1 MATLVGGFLMPH
13 DPLMSGAPQ
22 AAPAQKRENTEAAFR
37 QIVRRIGE
45 LQADTVVIVGDD
57 HYCIFG
63 PHCIPRCLIAI
74 GDVEGPVEDWLNIPR
89 APIANHTALAR
100 HILATGYGDG
110 IDWSFAKAITVD
122 HAIAVPHHF
131 AVKSNPA
138 IRTIPVY
145 LNAAV
150 PPVIGSRRA
159 YAIGRS
165 IRKAIDSW
173 PGNERVVVFGTGGIS
188 HWVGTAE
195 MGKVNEDFDRR
206 ILSMVE
212 RGDAEALLALSDEQI
227 LEEGGNGAFEI
238 KNWICAMGVMG
249 KLKAETI
256 AYEAVPE
263 WICGCGFAELKAA

>member
-63 PHCIPRCLIAI
+63 PHCIPRCLIVI

>member
-249 KLKAETI
+249 KLKAEII